1 MANEKKTLEHTT
13 EDVAIDLGPFKFR
26 RSRKWLNFTAL
37 AAIALSNADALKPFH
52 RGPVDIAAAA
62 AEQTSFE
69 WREVTGEDILAMTE
83 RVGGTVDPESIKY
96 DEHGIITEIRASI
109 PSHFEYDADEMSEV
123 LESLQADGTPVTPK
137 KLLGDLAQ
145 TSVTTSSGQVQVVG
159 LANWTIDW
167 KRKTADSTTTDD
179 AEYAGNTGSTKSW
192 SVKAD
197 YMFIDGD
204 TSQNAH
210 IMDALD
216 NTDDGVRTWNFFPTV
231 EQGRTAFQ
239 GGAIIDGITWASG
252 IGKVLGM
259 NVSLTGTGKLLVLAQ
274 AAPVVNANTVTGQSA
289 QV

>member
-1 MANEKKTLEHTT
+1 MANEKKTIEHGT
-13 EDVAIDLGPFKFR
+13 DDLSIDLGPLKFR
-26 RSRKWLNFTAL
+26 HSRRWLNFTAL
-37 AAIALSNADALKPFH
+37 GAIAVSNATALKPFH

-62 AEQTSFE
+62 EQTSFDF
-69 WREVTGEDILAMTE
+69 REVTGENILAMTE
-83 RVGGTVDPESIKY
+83 LVGGTIEPGSIKY

-109 PSHFEYDADEMSEV
+109 PSAFEYDSDEIEEV
-123 LESLQADGTPVTPK
+123 LESLQATGVTPK

-145 TSVTTSSGQVQVVG
+145 TSVTTGSGQVQVIG

-192 SVKAD
+192 TVKAE

-204 TSQNAH
+204 PSQNTY
-210 IMDALD
+210 IVEALS
-216 NTDDGVRTWNFFPTV
+216 NTDDGVQTWNFFPTV
-231 EQGRTAFQ
+231 ELGRTAFQ
-239 GGAIIDGITWASG
+239 GKAIIDGITWASG

-259 NVSLTGTGKLLVLAQ
+259 NISLTGTGPLLVLAQ
-274 AAPVVNANTVTGQSA
+274 TAPVVNADTVTGQSA